1 MSFTHLKPK
10 GLKPKTFFQPR
21 LSLIN
26 PEMVTIKTI
35 MALAFLEEERTI
47 LRPGRD
53 HLISDLGTGWAK
65 MVKED
70 SASEVARERG
80 KPSNAKIF

>member
-1 MSFTHLKPK
+1 MFYTLDAQ
-10 GLKPKTFFQPR
+10 GVAAKTFFQPR

-26 PEMVTIKTI
+26 QEMVTIKTI
-35 MALAFLEEERTI
+35 MEMAFSEEGMTI
-47 LRPGRD
+47 LGPGRD